1 MGYNLDWLYGRKHT
15 EPKPQDAAEIDLS
28 LNLSGTVLEVR
39 VGNASATIDLADAIR
54 EAVAAFRKTPAQK
67 KSK

>member
-1 MGYNLDWLYGRKHT
+1 MGYNLDWLYGRKHAN
-15 EPKPQDAAEIDLS
+15 PQPQSAAEIDLS
-28 LNLSGTVLEVR
+28 LSLSGTVLEVR

-54 EAVAAFRKTPAQK
+54 EAVATSRKVPVQK